1 MLTTFYIDFI
11 KLKTVQF
18 YFNGRTKEYVPPSK
32 HATHS
37 SSDLVRAE
45 YAAFSQDFL
54 ATGYSS
60 FTVACG
66 G

>member
-37 SSDLVRAE
+37 
-45 YAAFSQDFL
+45 QDFL